1 MSLPALMHTDASIRQ
16 QSCPETLQICCEA
29 KLGAWRRRARR
40 GVPPRAHRSLR
51 RSEELQCDAVG
62 IPEAQARPVRGVN
75 DSAVLDPEA
84 LQPLDPGL
92 QLGATRAPEADVVQ
106 PGLKLGKA

>member
-1 MSLPALMHTDASIRQ
+1 
-16 QSCPETLQICCEA
+16 QSF
-29 KLGAWRRRARR
+29 
-40 GVPPRAHRSLR
+40 R

-62 IPEAQARPVRGVN
+62 IPEAQARPVRGVH

-92 QLGATRAPEADVVQ
+92 QLGATRAPESDVVQ
-106 PGLKLGKA
+106 PGLKLREALISRSSVMLMDTEQRAVVERPDQMSEARVGVLVERWFGTD